1 MQNSNLNMLAN
12 NLKQMRNP
20 KHIGASIGIVVK
32 VSPLTVSIAGGSILL
47 TEGEELHVSERL
59 KDKKY
64 DGTIKI
70 EDGSITGTLNGDS
83 VTISDVAMN
92 QDAEITIKP
101 NIKKGDYIFVVP
113 MNGEQMWVAVDRVGG
128 SS

>member
-101 NIKKGDYIFVVP
+101 EIKKGDYIFVVP